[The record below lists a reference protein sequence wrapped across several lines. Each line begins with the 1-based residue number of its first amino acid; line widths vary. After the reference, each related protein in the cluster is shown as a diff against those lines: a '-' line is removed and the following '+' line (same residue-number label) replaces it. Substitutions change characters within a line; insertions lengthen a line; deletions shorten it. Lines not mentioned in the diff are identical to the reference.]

1 MIRKY
6 ALPVLAVLGVVI
18 AAGAILIGNRPLS
31 PVALEAQP
39 ANAPFLSYVAGA
51 GIVEASTENIA
62 IGTPVSGIVTNV
74 LVRWGDHVNPG
85 TLLFKIDDRDLRAQ
99 FLPATAKTKEAGANL
114 MKAKD
119 HLDRGERLSQAG
131 RGAISVEDL
140 YKRRF
145 DVAIDEAALATAQA
159 DVDRIKLEIERYTV
173 TAPVAGRIMQIKIRP
188 GEFATSGVLNPPLML
203 LGDDTK
209 LQVRVDIDENEA
221 WRVRPAAAAIAFVRG
236 NPDLKTPLKFERVE
250 PYVVP
255 KISLTG
261 ESIERTDTR
270 VLQVIY
276 SFDPAT
282 LPVYAGQQVDV
293 FIEVPQVA
301 AVSNKGRP

>member
-1 MIRKY
+1 
-6 ALPVLAVLGVVI
+6 
-18 AAGAILIGNRPLS
+18 
-31 PVALEAQP
+31 
-39 ANAPFLSYVAGA
+39 
-51 GIVEASTENIA
+51 
-62 IGTPVSGIVTNV
+62 
-74 LVRWGDHVNPG
+74 
-85 TLLFKIDDRDLRAQ
+85 
-99 FLPATAKTKEAGANL
+99 
-114 MKAKD
+114 
-119 HLDRGERLSQAG
+119 
-131 RGAISVEDL
+131 
-140 YKRRF
+140 
-145 DVAIDEAALATAQA
+145 
-159 DVDRIKLEIERYTV
+159 
-173 TAPVAGRIMQIKIRP
+173 
-188 GEFATSGVLNPPLML
+188 ML